1 MSIYAEGMQNV
12 LVAEDDDEDFELF
25 AEAIRDL
32 SLRVVLARAKNGD
45 ILMKILHEKIPDLL
59 FLDVIMPCKSGKDC
73 LFEIRSHRK
82 FDDLPIV
89 VYSSIRDSHSI
100 EFFYRQGTNLY
111 VFKPQT
117 YRQLVAALQ
126 KIFAVDWKTIRY
138 YPKYADFVLD
148 PSSVEG

>member
-1 MSIYAEGMQNV
+1 MSGYMEGMQNV

-32 SLRVVLARAKNGD
+32 SLKVILERAENGD
-45 ILMKILHEKIPDLL
+45 ILMKILHEQIPDLL
-59 FLDVIMPCKSGKDC
+59 FLDVLMPCKNGKDC

-89 VYSSIRDSHSI
+89 VYSSVRDSRSV
-100 EFFYRQGTNLY
+100 EFFYRQRTNLY

-117 YRQLVAALQ
+117 YRQLVAALE
-126 KIFAVDWKTIRY
+126 KIFAVDWKQVRY

-148 PSSVEG
+148 PASAGN